1 MQNVSPS
8 ALAWRKSSFSNSGG
22 CVEVAARE
30 GAAFVRDS
38 KHRNGETLSFSLSAW
53 VKFIDAIH
61 HTPQLSE

>member
-22 CVEVAARE
+22 CVEVSAGE

-53 VKFIDAIH
+53 LKFIDAI
-61 HTPQLSE
+61 QLTQ